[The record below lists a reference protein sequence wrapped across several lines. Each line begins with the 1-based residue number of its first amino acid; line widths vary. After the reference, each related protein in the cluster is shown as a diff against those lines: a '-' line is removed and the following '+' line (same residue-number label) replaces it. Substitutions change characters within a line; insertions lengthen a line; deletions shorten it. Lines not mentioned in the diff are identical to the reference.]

1 MPREFVYIDFGGS
14 RLQWP
19 RRVSALH
26 SLARLR
32 IDLALLSIIIHCI
45 TTNAPMATPRDNL
58 HSEWNRILD
67 YVYVSQR

>member
-14 RLQWP
+14 RPQWP
-19 RRVSALH
+19 RRVSA

-45 TTNAPMATPRDNL
+45 TANAPTATPPKDSL
-58 HSEWNRILD
+58 HSEVDANP
-67 YVYVSQR
+67 